1 MRRMQEHQ
9 RATIEPLI
17 APVCLPFHSDEEL
30 ERLRTAT
37 LWVLE
42 NVGVRF
48 PSRPALELLAANGAH
63 VESASQVV
71 RFPPDLVLCAM
82 ANVPRHFLLGA
93 RNQALDVQLQT
104 GVTFFCNDGCGT
116 LVREADGGSRPSTKA
131 DVAAA
136 ARLCDAL
143 SSVAYLWPMVAAQD
157 CGSTASLHEIEA
169 LWTNSAKHVQG
180 FVQGRTAARYA
191 IEMATVTAGSEAE
204 RRRRPPLSALL
215 CTVSPLMQDRE
226 AIEAALE
233 FAKAGIPVGFKSMPT
248 LGTTAP
254 ATMAG
259 SFAVADAEVISATVL
274 VQLAAP
280 GAAVFHSI
288 LPEACDPRTGN
299 YVAKPLNRSGRQ
311 LAIEIAHH
319 WGMSSQAGVFG
330 TAASQPGTWQSASE
344 VAIDAYLAASSGAE
358 MAEGIGLTEGSTT
371 LALES
376 LLLDSDIYHRARYA
390 LVRPEISEETLALDS
405 IAAVGPGG
413 HFLSTKHT
421 RRHLPSAMVSGLQH
435 ELGADGKYR
444 DPVAVARERAESI
457 LANHEPE
464 PLGEDKRNELALILA
479 SAKRELH

>member
-1 MRRMQEHQ
+1 
-9 RATIEPLI
+9 
-17 APVCLPFHSDEEL
+17 
-30 ERLRTAT
+30 
-37 LWVLE
+37 
-42 NVGVRF
+42 
-48 PSRPALELLAANGAH
+48 
-63 VESASQVV
+63 
-71 RFPPDLVLCAM
+71 M
-82 ANVPRHFLLGA
+82 ANVPRDFLLGA

-143 SSVAYLWPMVAAQD
+143 SSVAFLWPLVAAQD

-344 VAIDAYLAASSGAE
+344 VAIDSYLAASSGAE

-444 DPVAVARERAESI
+444 DPVAVARERAEWI

-464 PLGEDKRNELALILA
+464 PLGEDKRSELALILA